1 MAYSITVVK
10 FQGPSDT
17 LPGPC
22 RGPVVSCCFA
32 YLFRYIRVSGYLE

>member
-10 FQGPSDT
+10 FQIPSET
-17 LPGPC
+17 LPVPC
-22 RGPVVSCCFA
+22 RYPVVSLCFT